1 MKRIPLKLWILLLVQ
16 TLLIIIALFC
26 TYQYATLI
34 CEIISIIILLY
45 ISSIDPQIIYKRK
58 YGRLENF
65 IYLFCLLTLFSSIK
79 IPVTSVALVRIVFM
93 VIRSA

>member
-65 IYLFCLLTLFSSIK
+65 IYLFFYELKCDADINSYVLILN
-79 IPVTSVALVRIVFM
+79 RY
-93 VIRSA
+93 